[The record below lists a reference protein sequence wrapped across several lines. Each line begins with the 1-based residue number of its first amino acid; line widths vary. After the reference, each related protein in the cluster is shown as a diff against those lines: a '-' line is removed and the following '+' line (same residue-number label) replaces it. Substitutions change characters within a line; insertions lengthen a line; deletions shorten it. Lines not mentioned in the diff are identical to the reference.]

1 MISWAMCSL
10 MKGNLTPRLQPE
22 EGAGDGGPMLKQQAV
37 GVEQW
42 MAGIQVLKGSKSTCL
57 GTEA

>member
-1 MISWAMCSL
+1 MCSL

-42 MAGIQVLKGSKSTCL
+42 MAGIQALKGSKSTCS